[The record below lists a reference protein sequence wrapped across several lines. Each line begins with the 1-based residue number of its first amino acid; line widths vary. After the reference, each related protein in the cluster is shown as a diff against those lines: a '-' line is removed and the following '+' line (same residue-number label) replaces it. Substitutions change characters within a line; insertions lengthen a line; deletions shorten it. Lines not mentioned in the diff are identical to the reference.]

1 MKSFLPI
8 AFAIDKMNALFA
20 EIATWAMFLGCMVS
34 AGNAT
39 IRYLINKSSNGWL
52 EVQWYAFGFTVL
64 LGAAFVLKMNEHV
77 RVDIIYGK
85 LSSRTQARIDLF
97 GTILFLMPA
106 ALLMVYLSVP
116 WFLASFNGAEMSSN
130 AGGLI
135 RWPAKLA
142 IPLGF
147 ALIALQGLSEII
159 KRLCY
164 LNGSYEMNVNYEKP
178 LQ

>member
-1 MKSFLPI
+1 MKSFLPV

-20 EIATWAMFLGCMVS
+20 EIATWAMFIGCMIS

-39 IRYLINKSSNGWL
+39 IRYIFSKSSNGWL
-52 EVQWYAFGFTVL
+52 EVQWYAFGFTVM

-85 LSSRTQARIDLF
+85 LSSRMQARIDLF
-97 GTILFLMPA
+97 GTLIFLMPA
-106 ALLMVYLSVP
+106 ACLMVYVSVP
-116 WFLASFNGAEMSSN
+116 WFLASLNGSEMSSN

-147 ALIALQGLSEII
+147 ALIALQGFSEMI
-159 KRLCY
+159 KRVCY
-164 LNGSYEMNVNYEKP
+164 LNGTYEMNVNYEKP

>member
-1 MKSFLPI
+1 MKSFLPV

-39 IRYLINKSSNGWL
+39 VRYLINKSSNGWL

-64 LGAAFVLKMNEHV
+64 LGAAYVLKMNEHV

-85 LSSRTQARIDLF
+85 LSSRVQARIDLF
-97 GTILFLMPA
+97 GTIFFLMPA

-116 WFLASFNGAEMSSN
+116 WFLISFNGSEMSSN

-147 ALIALQGLSEII
+147 ALIALQGFSEII

>member
-1 MKSFLPI
+1 MKSLLPV
-8 AFAIDKMNALFA
+8 ALTIDKINAKFA
-20 EIATWAMFLGCMVS
+20 EVATWAMFIGCMVS

-39 IRYLINKSSNGWL
+39 IRYAINKSSNGWL
-52 EVQWYAFGFTVL
+52 ELQWYSFGFTVM
-64 LGAAFVLKMNEHV
+64 LGAAFVFKLNEHV

-97 GTILFLMPA
+97 GILLFLMPVSI
-106 ALLMVYLSVP
+106 LMVYMSFP
-116 WFLASFNGAEMSSN
+116 WFLSSFNGNEMSSN

-147 ALIALQGLSEII
+147 FLIAIQGVSEVI
-159 KRLCY
+159 KRVCY